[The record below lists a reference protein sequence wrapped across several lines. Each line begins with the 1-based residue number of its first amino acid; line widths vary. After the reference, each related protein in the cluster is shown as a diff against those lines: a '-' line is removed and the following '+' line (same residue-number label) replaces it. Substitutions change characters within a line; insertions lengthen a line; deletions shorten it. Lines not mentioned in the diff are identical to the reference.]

1 MNRTTLRARAVRVP
15 RFIFACALCA
25 TLAAC
30 ATRPHVAVQQ
40 PAPKLALPPSPP
52 VSEPADLAGLHSR
65 QLVVALGSPAFVRK
79 DGTVET
85 WRYDGP
91 ACKAFF
97 FLYPYGDQLLVRH
110 VETVPRGRDMP
121 ADRKCL
127 DSLRSR
133 APVAAP

>member
-1 MNRTTLRARAVRVP
+1 MRVP
-15 RFIFACALCA
+15 RLIFACALCA
-25 TLAAC
+25 ALAAC
-30 ATRPHVAVQQ
+30 ATRPHVAAQQ
-40 PAPKLALPPSPP
+40 PASNVAPAPSRP
-52 VSEPADLAGLHSR
+52 VDEPADLAGLHST

-97 FLYPYGDQLLVRH
+97 FLYPYGEQLLVRH

-121 ADRKCL
+121 ADRQCL

-133 APVAAP
+133 PPAAAP